1 MRLHV
6 ASLGLLAIAAAA
18 AAQDY
23 AQFRVIS
30 APDCVDASHMIAE
43 LDPAPVNATYLRVQ
57 HIGDPGTPEL
67 AGEIANPVTWNV
79 GQLTGFS
86 PPPAN
91 HAQAQRGFRDI
102 GAPDPASAFQ
112 LWCNGAGF
120 LINTRQFRHAA
131 PVTLAGPNV
140 SVARDLSPAAE
151 IFRNATSALT
161 IDGYVRVPFVE
172 YAAPPTT
179 EGTAQVSFFYYAQ
192 DMTTGATFA
201 HVIALFDNRLPGVNG
216 AGSENVGAD
225 AYTAFVTSPLLPTTI
240 VLGTPPRYASVSP
253 LSDIMHFQ
261 SSWSGTSYFRVHVP
275 YEKFRAMLAT
285 LKTISLPGI
294 SARPQ
299 DYRVTLFGLLGEV
312 FPGTGTDHEVALGAS
327 VIDLRLS
334 EAFGTIAAVPVVEYY
349 HAALDHYFISAR
361 QADIDALESGQ
372 LPGWARTGLTFN
384 AYPSFVAGTSPVCR
398 FYLPPESGDSH
409 FFSASA
415 KECAEVATKFPGFI
429 LEDPEVMYMAL
440 PDLASGLCAPPS
452 APVYRVWN
460 QRTDT
465 NHRYTTDAAIK
476 QQMLAKG
483 WLAEGYG
490 PDRVAMCAVQP

>member
-1 MRLHV
+1 MRIQIV
-6 ASLGLLAIAAAA
+6 SLGLLAFASAA

-30 APDCVDASHMIAE
+30 APDCVDASHMVPE
-43 LDPAPVNATYLRVQ
+43 LDPAPINSTYLRVQ

-67 AGEIANPVTWNV
+67 VGEIANPVTWNV
-79 GQLTGFS
+79 GQFTGFF

-91 HAQAQRGFRDI
+91 YVQAQRGFRDI
-102 GAPDPASAFQ
+102 GPPDPASAFQ

-120 LINTRQFRHAA
+120 LINTRQFRHAS
-131 PVTLAGPNV
+131 PVTLGGPNV
-140 SVARDLSPAAE
+140 SVARDLAPPAE

-172 YAAPPTT
+172 YGTPPTT
-179 EGTAQVSFFYYAQ
+179 DGTAQVSFFYYAQ
-192 DMTTGATFA
+192 DVTSGTTFA

-216 AGSENVGAD
+216 AGNENVSAD
-225 AYTAFVTSPLLPTTI
+225 AYTAFVTSPLLPTTA
-240 VLGTPPRYASVSP
+240 VPGTPTQYASVSP
-253 LSDIMHFQ
+253 VSDTMHFQ

-285 LKTISLPGI
+285 LKAIALPAI

-312 FPGTGTDHEVALGAS
+312 FPGTDADHEVALGAS
-327 VIDLRLS
+327 VVDLKLS
-334 EAFGTIAAVPVVEYY
+334 EAFGTIAALPVIEYY
-349 HAALDHYFISAR
+349 HAAHDHYFISAR
-361 QADIDALESGQ
+361 QADIEALDSGR
-372 LPGWARTGLTFN
+372 LPGWTRTGMTFT
-384 AYPSFVAGTSPVCR
+384 AYPSFVAGTSAVCR
-398 FYLPPESGDSH
+398 YYLPPASGDSH

-415 KECAEVATKFPGFI
+415 QECAEVAAKFPGFI

-440 PDLASGLCAPPS
+440 PDLVTGVCPLLSKS
-452 APVYRVWN
+452 VYRVWN
-460 QRTDT
+460 QRSDT
-465 NHRYTTDAAIK
+465 NHRYTTDAATK

-490 PDRVAMCAVQP
+490 PDRVAMCAVEP

>member
-1 MRLHV
+1 MRIQIV
-6 ASLGLLAIAAAA
+6 SIGLLAIASAA

-23 AQFRVIS
+23 TQFRVVS
-30 APDCVDASHMIAE
+30 APDCVEASHMIAE
-43 LDPAPVNATYLRVQ
+43 LEPAPINSTYMRVQ
-57 HIGDPGTPEL
+57 HIGDPGTMEL

-79 GQLTGFS
+79 GQLTGFF
-86 PPPAN
+86 PPSAN
-91 HAQAQRGFRDI
+91 YAQAQRGFRDV

-140 SVARDLSPAAE
+140 SVARDLSPPAE

-172 YAAPPTT
+172 YGTPPTI

-192 DMTTGATFA
+192 DVTSGTTFA

-225 AYTAFVTSPLLPTTI
+225 AYTAFVTSPLRPTTA
-240 VLGTPPRYASVSP
+240 VAGTPTRYASVSP
-253 LSDIMHFQ
+253 VSDTMHFQ

-275 YEKFRAMLAT
+275 YEKFRAMLTT
-285 LKTISLPGI
+285 LKAIALPEIST
-294 SARPQ
+294 RPQ

-312 FPGTGTDHEVALGAS
+312 FPGTGTDHEIALGAS
-327 VIDLRLS
+327 VVDLKLS
-334 EAFGTIAAVPVVEYY
+334 EAFGTTAAVPVVEYY
-349 HAALDHYFISAR
+349 HAALDHYFMSAR
-361 QADIDALESGQ
+361 QADIEALDSGR
-372 LPGWARTGLTFN
+372 LPGWRRTGMTFA
-384 AYPSFVAGTSPVCR
+384 AYPSFVAGTSAVCR
-398 FYLPPESGDSH
+398 YYLPPANGDSH

-415 KECAEVATKFPGFI
+415 QECAEVAAKFPGFI
-429 LEDPEVMYMAL
+429 LEDPEVMYMGL
-440 PDLASGLCAPPS
+440 PDPNTGLCPPPS
-452 APVYRVWN
+452 APVYRLWN

-476 QQMLAKG
+476 QQMQARG